1 MAGFW
6 PFVSLLLVV
15 GCDGRAFYPL
25 PSKLADANR
34 QPLQTSRPYNI
45 AHRGSNGELPEETE
59 PAYKVG
65 FKYDKAIIFPF
76 LEISYTKFGKFWS
89 PRVTPKTSC
98 SYLLVPLWIN

>member
-1 MAGFW
+1 MTGFL

-15 GCDGRAFYPL
+15 GCAGRPYYPL

-65 FKYDKAIIFPF
+65 FKYDKAIISPF
-76 LEISYTKFGKFWS
+76 LKFS
-89 PRVTPKTSC
+89 
-98 SYLLVPLWIN
+98 